1 MAGAVAEQP
10 ERVSLFGVRVDRV
23 TMERTLELIDRLIRM
38 RSPAHVVTLD
48 ASMCVIARDDPELR
62 RIVLDAEI
70 VTPDSV
76 GILWACRRLG
86 MPLPQRV
93 SGVEIVDRLCATSA
107 QADRRIFFLGAAP
120 GVAEAAAEQMREQY
134 PGCMIV
140 GTHHGYFQPSEEP
153 QVLES
158 IRDVKPDVL

>member
-1 MAGAVAEQP
+1 MGKWATHHLLIHPHLLIYSWELLPMAGATAEKP

-70 VTPDSV
+70 VTPDSI
-76 GILWACRRLG
+76 GILWACRRL
-86 MPLPQRV
+86 
-93 SGVEIVDRLCATSA
+93 
-107 QADRRIFFLGAAP
+107 
-120 GVAEAAAEQMREQY
+120 
-134 PGCMIV
+134 
-140 GTHHGYFQPSEEP
+140 
-153 QVLES
+153 
-158 IRDVKPDVL
+158 